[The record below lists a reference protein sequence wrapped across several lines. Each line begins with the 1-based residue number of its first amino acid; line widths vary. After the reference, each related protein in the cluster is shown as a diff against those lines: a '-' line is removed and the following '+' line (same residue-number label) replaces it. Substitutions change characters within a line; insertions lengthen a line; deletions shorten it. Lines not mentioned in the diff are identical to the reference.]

1 MALSKIIAEGVD
13 LTDTFA
19 FTGTVTGAGEITA
32 STTAPSEGGA
42 ATTNVVQGL
51 TKSWVNFNSLNTFVI
66 RDSFSN
72 SSVVDNGTGTFT
84 VNASNAFGN
93 SSYIAMGANESEYN
107 HSRGVSGIGVG
118 ITGARL
124 IASQTTTAIT
134 MYSGYNANSGSNG
147 AAYDTEVGFVHFMG
161 DLA

>member
-42 ATTNVVQGL
+42 VTINVVQGL
-51 TKSWVNFNSLNTFVI
+51 AKAWASIDGSGPTVF
-66 RDSFSN
+66 RDSFGCASL
-72 SSVVDNGTGTFT
+72 SDNGGGDTTITLTNAMSNTTYASIGNCDTNNAYSVQFVSMFNNPTGNTD
-84 VNASNAFGN
+84 AAP
-93 SSYIAMGANESEYN
+93 
-107 HSRGVSGIGVG
+107 
-118 ITGARL
+118 
-124 IASQTTTAIT
+124 TTTSFRLGTRESAGT
-134 MYSGYNANSGSNG
+134 GRDADYVLVA
-147 AAYDTEVGFVHFMG
+147 THG